1 MGVTRNAAGRRIGE
15 SHHRSKYLDSD
26 ISEARSMAAAGFGYG
41 SVAKILGM
49 PKSTVASIVTG
60 RRRPQ
65 TVEK

>member
-1 MGVTRNAAGRRIGE
+1 MSVFRNAAGRRIGE
-15 SHHRSKYLDSD
+15 SHHGSKYLDSD
-26 ISEARSMAAAGFGYG
+26 VSEVRKLAATGFGYG
-41 SVAKILGM
+41 SIAKMLGM